1 MKALIFR
8 LLLIGIFISPGVLF
22 SQTDKNL
29 FFVERN
35 FIHSEI
41 LGEDK
46 EYWVHLPMDY
56 TSGSEKY
63 PVLYITDGDEHF
75 VLASGITE
83 FMSSQFII
91 PEFIVVAVFHKDRN
105 HDLTPT
111 HCLTDYRGFK
121 SNAVKVSGGGEKLL
135 QFIEKE
141 LIVQIE
147 NKYRTASYR
156 ILAGHSLGGLFSVY
170 VYLNRNDLFKG
181 FISMDP
187 VLNWD
192 NNVCER
198 ILKSLPDQSP
208 NFKNKL
214 YISSAHNAPEGKRD
228 KGPLRMSQ
236 LSFNKELKTKGVG
249 NTKLELFEKE
259 NHLTVPYRSL
269 YAGLSYIF
277 SDYYIFNNPRF
288 VEEIPFIQEHYKSV
302 SDLYGMKFT
311 PPEGLIEML
320 GKYFL
325 LDMNEY
331 AKSIEFFTLN
341 AVNYPTSYKAFE
353 NLAKAYKASGD
364 VNNAI
369 LNSKKSLELNPNNI
383 DIQKLLIELESK

>member
-1 MKALIFR
+1 MGNLKIKILVISVLIFPKV
-8 LLLIGIFISPGVLF
+8 LLGQPTSKIVTGEKHI
-22 SQTDKNL
+22 
-29 FFVERN
+29 
-35 FIHSEI
+35 IHSEI
-41 LGEDK
+41 MGEDK
-46 EYWVHLPMDY
+46 EYWVHLPMSYDN
-56 TSGSEKY
+56 SINKY

-75 VLASGITE
+75 FLAAGITE

-91 PEFIVVAVFHKDRN
+91 PEFIIIAIFHKDRN

-111 HCLTDYRGFK
+111 HCLTDINGFK
-121 SNAVKVSGGGEKLL
+121 SDAAKVSGGGEKLL

-147 NKYRTASYR
+147 NKYRTSSYR

-170 VYLNRNDLFKG
+170 VYLNRSDLFKG

-192 NNVCER
+192 NYVCER
-198 ILKSLPDQSP
+198 ILKSLPNQLS

-228 KGPLRMSQ
+228 KGPLRISQ
-236 LSFNKELKTKGVG
+236 LSFYKELKTKGESD
-249 NTKLELFEKE
+249 TKLELFEKE

-269 YAGLSYIF
+269 YVGLSYIF
-277 SDYYIFNNPRF
+277 FDYYIFNNSRF

-302 SDLYGMKFT
+302 SDLYGMRFT

-325 LDMNEY
+325 LDRNEY
-331 AKSIEFFTLN
+331 TKSIEFFTLN
-341 AVNYPTSYKAFE
+341 TVNYPTSYKAFE
-353 NLAKAYKASGD
+353 YLAKAYKASGD

-369 LNSKKSLELNPNNI
+369 KNFKKSLA
-383 DIQKLLIELESK
+383 